1 MLCLSGFELY
11 YRWVPL
17 AFGFHLVNFLPA
29 SRRKAKR
36 GKGIKIIVIPVD

>member
-17 AFGFHLVNFLPA
+17 RDHATVAYGLKKSPRLNF
-29 SRRKAKR
+29 
-36 GKGIKIIVIPVD
+36 